1 MASLDYSTRKK
12 RRKIEVDF
20 MYHHFTRLRRINN
33 KFNDNLIDMVSLL
46 LTGVIYKNC
55 YCGK

>member
-1 MASLDYSTRKK
+1 MASDYSTRKK